1 MKRHSVSRSRFST
14 AASVQRALRALSRAD
29 KARVL
34 SGFFKTGPGQ
44 YGEGDRFLGVTVPAQ
59 RRIARAHRD
68 LPFDGIA
75 ALLASDVHEDRSTG
89 LLILV
94 DRFRRGDGPVRRQ
107 CHAFYLKHL
116 DRVNNWDL
124 VDGTAPDLVGA
135 ALAGG
140 SLALLD
146 RLARS
151 PNLWHRRVAMVATF
165 HFTRVGDAGP
175 ALRLARRLLGDGHD
189 LMHKAVGWMLRE
201 VGKRASLPALKRFL
215 AQNASRM
222 PRTALRY
229 AIERFPE
236 ARRRAYLRP
245 RPVLVRGVKKR

>member
-1 MKRHSVSRSRFST
+1 MTGSRGGT
-14 AASVQRALRALSRAD
+14 APGVQRALRALARAD

-44 YGEGDRFLGVTVPAQ
+44 YGAGDRFLGVTVPAQ
-59 RRIARAHRD
+59 RRVARAHRD
-68 LPFDGIA
+68 LPFDEIA
-75 ALLASDVHEDRSTG
+75 TLLASAFHEDRLTG

-94 DRFRRGDGPVRRQ
+94 ARFRGGDEPTRRR

-135 ALAGG
+135 ALAGR

-151 PNLWHRRVAMVATF
+151 PNLWRRRVAMVATF
-165 HFTRVGDAGP
+165 HFTRAGDAGP
-175 ALRLARRLLGDGHD
+175 ALRMARRLLADDHD

-215 AQNASRM
+215 ARNAPRM

-236 ARRRAYLRP
+236 PRRRAYLRP
-245 RPVLVRGVKKR
+245 LPILVRGAKKR

>member
-1 MKRHSVSRSRFST
+1 MST
-14 AASVQRALRALSRAD
+14 AREVQRNLRRLARAD

-44 YGEGDRFLGVTVPAQ
+44 YGAGDRFLGVTVPAQ
-59 RRIARAHRD
+59 RRVARAHRD
-68 LPFDGIA
+68 LPLDEIA
-75 ALLASDVHEDRSTG
+75 TLLGSAFHEDRLTG

-94 DRFRRGDGPVRRQ
+94 DRFRGGDGPTRRR

-124 VDGTAPDLVGA
+124 VDSTAPDLVGA

-140 SLALLD
+140 PLSLLD

-151 PNLWHRRVAMVATF
+151 PNLWRRRVAMVATF
-165 HFTRVGDAGP
+165 HFTRGGDAGP
-175 ALRLARRLLGDGHD
+175 ALRMARRLLADDHD

-201 VGKRASLPALKRFL
+201 VGKRASLPALERFL

-229 AIERFPE
+229 AIERFPD
-236 ARRRAYLRP
+236 ARRRAYLRVS
-245 RPVLVRGVKKR
+245 PVLVRGAQKR